1 MVVSVVLSVL
11 GGGIVRRVLLFMVV
25 MMVMMIMSMMS
36 MSVRLMSVSGL
47 SVGSVSPVR
56 RGIGM
61 MEVVLVPESR
71 MPIPVPSIIRVS
83 NIMDTG
89 RSP

>member
-1 MVVSVVLSVL
+1 
-11 GGGIVRRVLLFMVV
+11 
-25 MMVMMIMSMMS
+25 
-36 MSVRLMSVSGL
+36 
-47 SVGSVSPVR
+47 
-56 RGIGM
+56 M